1 MFVNFV
7 RIYEVLYT
15 ELPVFASARNLNKP
29 VMRSP
34 MWQKSVTFA
43 PMKRFDPHSLWRPVV
58 WVCRFRYRRGYGVHS
73 PFAFQLITRVFYERG
88 EFYAYR
94 PLAALRRTETCGQSE
109 RLDRLILRLVNDVQ
123 PSHVALW
130 GDMVDMTR
138 HYVVAGCRRAR
149 IDEIGCGDLPDGK
162 HYDMLFARRPE
173 AVQSLF
179 ETFAAQAPDQAVA
192 VFEGI
197 HRSRRR
203 MAQWKAACRHPR
215 ATVTFDLYDLGII
228 FLHPKLNPQHY
239 LVNF

>member
-1 MFVNFV
+1 
-7 RIYEVLYT
+7 
-15 ELPVFASARNLNKP
+15 
-29 VMRSP
+29 
-34 MWQKSVTFA
+34 
-43 PMKRFDPHSLWRPVV
+43 
-58 WVCRFRYRRGYGVHS
+58 
-73 PFAFQLITRVFYERG
+73 
-88 EFYAYR
+88 
-94 PLAALRRTETCGQSE
+94 
-109 RLDRLILRLVNDVQ
+109 
-123 PSHVALW
+123 
-130 GDMVDMTR
+130 MVGMTR